1 MGYIYLLAT
10 LFCIISYY
18 ILSRQHI
25 KFIES
30 FYSSSDKNI
39 ILLGDSILKNND
51 YVTDQFS
58 VENILRNKTECPV
71 YCFAKNNEMISDV
84 YEQLNRVS
92 IDWNKDSTQIFL
104 SVGGNDILN
113 NYSPEDELFSQYINL
128 VYSIKSKMNKSKI
141 ILLDIYYP
149 NSDKYLSYWH
159 IIKEWN
165 NRLYNFVNN
174 HSNKNIHLLHIS
186 NSVTEPDDFI
196 YEIEPSKIGG
206 EKIVD
211 CILNLE

>member
-1 MGYIYLLAT
+1 MKYIYLLSI
-10 LFCIISYY
+10 LFCIIIYY

-30 FYSSSDKNI
+30 FYSSSTKNI

-51 YVTDQFS
+51 YVTDEFS
-58 VENILRNKTECPV
+58 VENLLRNKTDCRV

-92 IDWNKDSTQIFL
+92 IDWNDNSTRIFL

-113 NYSPEDELFSQYINL
+113 NYKNQDKLFSQYINL
-128 VYSIKSKMNKSKI
+128 VNSIKSKMNKSEI

-149 NSDKYLSYWH
+149 NSDKYLSYFP

-165 NRLYNFVNN
+165 NKLYTFVNN
-174 HSNKNIHLLHIS
+174 TSDNNISLLHIS

-196 YEIEPSKIGG
+196 YEIEPSKTGG

-211 CILNLE
+211 CILNI

>member
-1 MGYIYLLAT
+1 MNIYLLS
-10 LFCIISYY
+10 IILLGIIIYY

-30 FYSSSDKNI
+30 FYSSSTQNI

-51 YVTDQFS
+51 YVTDEFS
-58 VENILRNKTECPV
+58 VETILRNKTDCQV
-71 YCFAKNNEMISDV
+71 YCFAKNNEMIADV

-92 IDWNKDSTQIFL
+92 IDWNNDSTLIFL

-113 NYSPEDELFSQYINL
+113 NYIPEDDIFSQYINL

-149 NSDKYLSYWH
+149 NSDKYLSYLP

-165 NRLYNFVNN
+165 NKVYNFVNN
-174 HSNKNIHLLHIS
+174 NSNKNIRLLHIS

-196 YEIEPSKIGG
+196 YEIEPSKTGG

-211 CILNLE
+211 CILNI